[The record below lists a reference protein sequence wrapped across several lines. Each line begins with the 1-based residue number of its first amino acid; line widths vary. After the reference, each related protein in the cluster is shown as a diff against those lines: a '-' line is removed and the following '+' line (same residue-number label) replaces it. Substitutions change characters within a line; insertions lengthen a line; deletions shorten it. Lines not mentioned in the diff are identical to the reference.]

1 MRKEMKMVKMLNH
14 KTERQKWV
22 SYIKGNYDLYLFLLP
37 AVVVIFLFSYLPIYG
52 ILLAFKDYSVS
63 RGILGSPWAGWK
75 YFERF
80 FSSTYF
86 PMLMRNT
93 LVLSLYSLAVGFPF
107 PIILALCLNAVRAER
122 FKKTVQLVTYAP
134 NFISTV
140 VMCGMIILFLSPRSG
155 IVNRLFELFGQEEIN
170 FMANASYFPH
180 IYVWT
185 GVWQNAGWNSV
196 IYFAALSGISPELHE
211 AAMIDGASK
220 WRRILHIDLPGI
232 LPTAVV
238 LLILNMGNLMS
249 VGYEKVYLLQNNT
262 NIATSEVIAT
272 YVYKMGI
279 VNNDISFS
287 AAVGLFNSVINLILL
302 VTVNWISGKVSENSL
317 W

>member
-1 MRKEMKMVKMLNH
+1 MRINKNAKKKRNL
-14 KTERQKWV
+14 W
-22 SYIKGNYDLYLFLLP
+22 KGNYDLYLFLLP
-37 AVVVIFLFSYLPIYG
+37 AVIVIFLFSYLPVYG
-52 ILLAFKDYSVS
+52 ILLAFKEYSVS
-63 RGILGSPWAGWK
+63 KGILGSAWVGGK
-75 YFERF
+75 HFMRF

-86 PMLMRNT
+86 PLLMRNT
-93 LVLSLYSLAVGFPF
+93 LMLSLYSLAVGFPF
-107 PIILALCLNAVRAER
+107 PILLALLLNSIRAKR

-140 VMCGMIILFLSPRSG
+140 VMCGMILLFLSPRAG
-155 IVNRLFELFGQEEIN
+155 MLNKILEAFGRESVN
-170 FMANASYFPH
+170 FMAKASYFPH

-211 AAMIDGASK
+211 AAMIDGASRY
-220 WRRILHIDLPGI
+220 RRILHIDLPGI

-287 AAVGLFNSVINLILL
+287 TAVGLFNSLVNLILL
-302 VTVNWISGKVSENSL
+302 VTVNWVSGKVSENSL

>member
-1 MRKEMKMVKMLNH
+1 MLN
-14 KTERQKWV
+14 K
-22 SYIKGNYDLYLFLLP
+22 
-37 AVVVIFLFSYLPIYG
+37 
-52 ILLAFKDYSVS
+52 ILEAFGRESV
-63 RGILGSPWAGWK
+63 
-75 YFERF
+75 
-80 FSSTYF
+80 
-86 PMLMRNT
+86 
-93 LVLSLYSLAVGFPF
+93 
-107 PIILALCLNAVRAER
+107 
-122 FKKTVQLVTYAP
+122 
-134 NFISTV
+134 
-140 VMCGMIILFLSPRSG
+140 
-155 IVNRLFELFGQEEIN
+155 N
-170 FMANASYFPH
+170 FMAKASYFPH

-211 AAMIDGASK
+211 AAMIDGASRY
-220 WRRILHIDLPGI
+220 RRILHIDLPGI

-287 AAVGLFNSVINLILL
+287 TAVGLFNSLVNLILL
-302 VTVNWISGKVSENSL
+302 VTVNWVSGKVSENSL

>member
-1 MRKEMKMVKMLNH
+1 M
-14 KTERQKWV
+14 
-22 SYIKGNYDLYLFLLP
+22 
-37 AVVVIFLFSYLPIYG
+37 
-52 ILLAFKDYSVS
+52 
-63 RGILGSPWAGWK
+63 
-75 YFERF
+75 RF

-86 PMLMRNT
+86 PLLMRNT
-93 LVLSLYSLAVGFPF
+93 LMLSLYSLAVGFPF
-107 PIILALCLNAVRAER
+107 PILLALLLNSIRAKR

-140 VMCGMIILFLSPRSG
+140 VMCGMILLFLSPRAG
-155 IVNRLFELFGQEEIN
+155 MLNKILEAFGRESVN
-170 FMANASYFPH
+170 FMAKASYFPH

-211 AAMIDGASK
+211 AAMIDGASRY
-220 WRRILHIDLPGI
+220 RRILHIDLPGI

-287 AAVGLFNSVINLILL
+287 TAVGLFNSLVNLILL
-302 VTVNWISGKVSENSL
+302 VTVNWVSGKVSENSL